1 MIDNIQ
7 LLAANPVGLLN
18 LVIDGIMIGAV
29 FALIAY
35 GMALVWGVM
44 NIINLTQGEFV
55 IFGGFIA
62 FYTSRQWTLDIGALG
77 VSLDWPGIHAL
88 WALLIAPIVLYA
100 IGWALYR
107 LVIFRIVD
115 RDMFTS
121 ILATFG
127 ISIFLQQF
135 MDGVFTAEDVI
146 ASHNMG
152 TWSAWRTDMGDL
164 VIERVRLVALIF
176 ALIVGSFLAFYLK
189 YTRDGQAI
197 RAVAQNARAA
207 RLMGIDANR
216 VYARTY
222 ALNAALCGA
231 AGVLVSMTLTI
242 HAFTGLIYT
251 VRAFMIVIIAG
262 LGNVT
267 GVIVAGLG
275 LGAAE
280 KVAEFVIGTSYQVAF
295 VTGLLL
301 AVLLYRSVR
310 LALQRKYLV

>member
-1 MIDNIQ
+1 MLENIQ
-7 LLAANPVGLLN
+7 LLTDNPVGLLN
-18 LVIDGIMIGAV
+18 LIIDGIMIGAV

-55 IFGGFIA
+55 IFGGFVA
-62 FYTSRQWTLDIGALG
+62 YYTSTEWTLRVEAIGL
-77 VSLDWPGIHAL
+77 SLAWPGIHAL
-88 WALLIAPIVLYA
+88 WALLLAPAVLYL
-100 IGWALYR
+100 IGWIAYR

-127 ISIFLQQF
+127 ISILLQQF
-135 MDGVFTAEDVI
+135 MNSVFTADDVI
-146 ASHNMG
+146 AQHDMG
-152 TWSAWRTDMGDL
+152 TWSAWQTSMGEL
-164 VIERVRLVALIF
+164 AIEWVRVVALVF
-176 ALIVGSFLAFYLK
+176 ALIVGGFLTFYLK

-207 RLMGIDANR
+207 RLMGIDTNR
-216 VYARTY
+216 VYARTF

-267 GVIVAGLG
+267 GVIAAGLG

-280 KVAEFVIGTSYQVAF
+280 KLAEFVIGTSYQVAF

-310 LALQRKYLV
+310 LAMLRKYLA

>member
-1 MIDNIQ
+1 MFENIQ
-7 LLAANPVGLLN
+7 LLAENPVGLLN
-18 LVIDGIMIGAV
+18 LIIDGIMIGAV

-44 NIINLTQGEFV
+44 NIINLTQGEYV

-62 FYTSRQWTLDIGALG
+62 FYTAGEWTLRVDAIGL
-77 VSLDWPGIHAL
+77 SLTWPGVHAL
-88 WALLIAPIVLYA
+88 WALLLAPAVLYG
-100 IGWALYR
+100 IGWVVYR

-127 ISIFLQQF
+127 ISILLQQF
-135 MDGVFTAEDVI
+135 MNSVFTADDVI
-146 ASHNMG
+146 AQHNMG
-152 TWSAWRTDMGDL
+152 TWSAWRTDMGEL
-164 VIERVRLVALIF
+164 AIERVRVVALAF
-176 ALIVGSFLAFYLK
+176 ALIVGGILVFYLK
-189 YTRDGQAI
+189 HTRDGQSI

-310 LALQRKYLV
+310 LAMQRKYLA

>member
-176 ALIVGSFLAFYLK
+176 ALIVGYLK

>member
-1 MIDNIQ
+1 MIENIL
-7 LLAANPVGLLN
+7 LLAQNPVGLLN
-18 LVIDGIMIGAV
+18 LIIDGIMIGAI

-44 NIINLTQGEFV
+44 NIINLTQGEYV

-62 FYTSRQWTLDIGALG
+62 FYVSTEWQLQIDFLG
-77 VSLDWPGIHAL
+77 VSLSWQGAHAL
-88 WALLIAPIVLYA
+88 WALLVAPCILYV
-100 IGWALYR
+100 IGWAVYR
-107 LVIFRIVD
+107 VVIFRIVD

-127 ISIFLQQF
+127 ISILLQQF
-135 MDGVFTAEDVI
+135 MNSVFTADDVV
-146 ASHNMG
+146 AQHNMG
-152 TWSAWRTDMGDL
+152 TWLAWRTDVGEL
-164 VIERVRLVALIF
+164 AIERVRMVALAF
-176 ALIVGSFLAFYLK
+176 ALVVGGALALYLK
-189 YTRDGQAI
+189 RTRNGQAI

-207 RLMGIDANR
+207 QLMGIDTDR

-231 AGVLVSMTLTI
+231 AGVLVAMTLTI

-251 VRAFMIVIIAG
+251 VRSFMIVIIAG
-262 LGNVT
+262 LGNVG

-275 LGAAE
+275 LGAGE
-280 KVAEFVIGTSYQVAF
+280 KVAEVVIGTSYQVAF

-301 AVLLYRSVR
+301 AVLLYRGVR
-310 LALQRKYLV
+310 LAMQRKYLA

>member
-1 MIDNIQ
+1 MLDNIQ

-18 LVIDGIMIGAV
+18 LIVDGIMIGAV

-62 FYTSRQWTLDIGALG
+62 YYTSRAWTLNIGALG
-77 VSLDWPGIHAL
+77 LSLHWPGVHAL
-88 WALLIAPIVLYA
+88 WALIIAPVILYA
-100 IGWALYR
+100 IGWAVYR

-127 ISIFLQQF
+127 ISILLQQF
-135 MDGVFTAEDVI
+135 MNGVFSADEVI
-146 ASHNMG
+146 AQHSLG
-152 TWSAWRTDMGDL
+152 SWSAWKTDMGEL

-176 ALIVGSFLAFYLK
+176 ALIVGGFLAFYLK
-189 YTRDGQAI
+189 YTRDGQTI

-207 RLMGIDANR
+207 RLMGIDTNR

-231 AGVLVSMTLTI
+231 AGVLVAMTLTI
-242 HAFTGLIYT
+242 HAFAGLIYT
-251 VRAFMIVIIAG
+251 VRSFMIVIIAG

-275 LGAAE
+275 IGAAE
-280 KVAEFVIGTSYQVAF
+280 KVAEFIVGTSYQIAF
-295 VTGLLL
+295 ITGLLL
-301 AVLLYRSVR
+301 VVLLYRSIR
-310 LALQRKYLV
+310 LSMQRKYLA

>member
-1 MIDNIQ
+1 
-7 LLAANPVGLLN
+7 
-18 LVIDGIMIGAV
+18 
-29 FALIAY
+29 
-35 GMALVWGVM
+35 
-44 NIINLTQGEFV
+44 
-55 IFGGFIA
+55 
-62 FYTSRQWTLDIGALG
+62 
-77 VSLDWPGIHAL
+77 
-88 WALLIAPIVLYA
+88 
-100 IGWALYR
+100 
-107 LVIFRIVD
+107 
-115 RDMFTS
+115 MFTS

-135 MDGVFTAEDVI
+135 MNGVFTAEDVI

>member
-1 MIDNIQ
+1 MLENFQ
-7 LLAANPVGLLN
+7 LLAENPVGLLN
-18 LVIDGIMIGAV
+18 LIIDGIMIGAV

-44 NIINLTQGEFV
+44 NIINLTQGEYV
-55 IFGGFIA
+55 IFGGFVA
-62 FYTSRQWTLDIGALG
+62 FYTAGEWTLTIDAIG
-77 VSLDWPGIHAL
+77 VSLTWPGVHAL
-88 WALLIAPIVLYA
+88 WALIVAPAVLYA
-100 IGWALYR
+100 VGWGVYR

-127 ISIFLQQF
+127 ISILLQQF
-135 MDGVFTAEDVI
+135 MNSVFTADDVI
-146 ASHNMG
+146 ARHGMG
-152 TWSAWRTDMGDL
+152 TWSAWRTDMGEL
-164 VIERVRLVALIF
+164 AIERVRIVALAF
-176 ALIVGSFLAFYLK
+176 ALVVGGFLAFYLK
-189 YTRDGQAI
+189 NTRDGQAI

-207 RLMGIDANR
+207 RLMGIDADR

-275 LGAAE
+275 LGAGE
-280 KVAEFVIGTSYQVAF
+280 KVAEFLIGTSYQVAF

-301 AVLLYRSVR
+301 VVLLYRSVR
-310 LALQRKYLV
+310 LAMRRRYLA